1 MAKILPTR
9 RKKTPEQSV
18 NQKFSIST
26 GVCDNETNL
35 EYTLSGNKNEW
46 QCISRDFFFIKMK
59 FPCKSIVLTVFQ
71 VLLII
76 KYLQNEAV
84 SIKIRRLK
92 FLLIL
97 NMYNNP
103 GLEQPWK
110 SRTGIPNLN
119 RGNQLRKIEM

>member
-1 MAKILPTR
+1 MNDSAFQEI
-9 RKKTPEQSV
+9 
-18 NQKFSIST
+18 
-26 GVCDNETNL
+26 
-35 EYTLSGNKNEW
+35 
-46 QCISRDFFFIKMK
+46 FFIKMI

-76 KYLQNEAV
+76 KYLQIKAV

-103 GLEQPWK
+103 GLEQP
-110 SRTGIPNLN
+110 
-119 RGNQLRKIEM
+119 